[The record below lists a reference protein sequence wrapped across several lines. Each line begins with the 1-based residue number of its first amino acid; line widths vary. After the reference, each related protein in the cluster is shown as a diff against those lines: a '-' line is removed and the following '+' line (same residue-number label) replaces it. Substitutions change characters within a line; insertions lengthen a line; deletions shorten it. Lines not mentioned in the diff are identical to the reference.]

1 MIKIDK
7 KRLDK
12 LEPERRRKVMKIYKL
27 ADQIRESGIVEKYF
41 KD

>member
-12 LEPERRRKVMKIYKL
+12 LDSESREKAERFFKL
-27 ADQIRESGIVEKYF
+27 ANEIKKS
-41 KD
+41 